1 MDDAWKELDQVTRKW
16 AVMSGFENDLKN
28 YEKLKE
34 NEDIPDTQEKR
45 IQYLRDYYNRY
56 VYI

>member
-28 YEKLKE
+28 YENLKE
-34 NEDIPDTQEKR
+34 NQDDSENKEKR
-45 IQYLRDYYNRY
+45 IQYLRDYYNKH

>member
-34 NEDIPDTQEKR
+34 NEDITDTQEKR

>member
-28 YEKLKE
+28 YENLKE
-34 NEDIPDTQEKR
+34 SQQDSSTQEKR
-45 IQYLRDYYNRY
+45 IQYLRDYYNKH

>member
-28 YEKLKE
+28 YENLKE
-34 NEDIPDTQEKR
+34 IISFEK
-45 IQYLRDYYNRY
+45 Y
-56 VYI
+56 VFCKILSL

>member
-28 YEKLKE
+28 YENLKE
-34 NEDIPDTQEKR
+34 SQQDPSTQEKR
-45 IQYLRDYYNRY
+45 IQYLRDYYNKH
-56 VYI
+56 VHI

>member
-28 YEKLKE
+28 YENLKE
-34 NEDIPDTQEKR
+34 NQDDSENKEKR